1 VSWLLDTGILPDAA
15 RAGDGTLARWL
26 EAQAERDLHLSV
38 LSLAELRKA
47 AARLADPERRGRL
60 LAWLDHDV
68 PHRFAGRLLPVDA
81 AVAARWSELSA
92 RALEGGR
99 VLPVLDGLLLA
110 TAAAHGLT
118 FVTRHAAGLREH
130 GVAVL
135 DPLAAAPA
143 RTPG

>member
-1 VSWLLDTGILPDAA
+1 VSWLLDTGILPEAA
-15 RAGDGTLARWL
+15 RAGDSTLVHWL
-26 EAQAERDLHLSV
+26 EAQSDRDLYLSV

-47 AARLADPERRGRL
+47 AARLSDPERRAQL
-60 LAWLDHDV
+60 LAWLDHDL
-68 PHRFAGRLLPVDA
+68 PLRFAGRLLPVDA

-99 VLPVLDGLLLA
+99 ALPVLDGLLLA

-118 FVTRHAAGLREH
+118 LVTRHAAELRDR

-135 DPLAAAPA
+135 DPAAATA
-143 RTPG
+143 R